1 MLPPNFEICFEGY
14 NTEQVDFYLN
24 QLIEKLNS
32 TANLYEKSLSEIKRL
47 EEENNNLRKDFI
59 SLVSQFNSWSEL
71 QQKLCSVSSSLDEIK
86 TALNI
91 ESKPACDDEE
101 EDVEFESELVKEP
114 VKAESALMGEVET
127 LQLELSSLKEFLK
140 K

>member
-24 QLIEKLNS
+24 QLIEKMNS

-71 QQKLCSVSSSLDEIK
+71 QQKLGSVSTSLDEIK

-91 ESKPACDDEE
+91 ESQPVCNEE
-101 EDVEFESELVKEP
+101 EIITESESAEEP
-114 VKAESALMGEVET
+114 AKAESALMGEVET

>member
-32 TANLYEKSLSEIKRL
+32 TANLYEKSFSEIKRL

-59 SLVSQFNSWSEL
+59 SLVSQFNGWSEL
-71 QQKLCSVSSSLDEIK
+71 QQKLGCVSSSLDEIK
-86 TALNI
+86 TALSI
-91 ESKPACDDEE
+91 ESQPVCDEE
-101 EDVEFESELVKEP
+101 EIITESESAEEP
-114 VKAESALMGEVET
+114 AKAESALMGEVET
-127 LQLELSSLKEFLK
+127 LQQELSLLKEFLK